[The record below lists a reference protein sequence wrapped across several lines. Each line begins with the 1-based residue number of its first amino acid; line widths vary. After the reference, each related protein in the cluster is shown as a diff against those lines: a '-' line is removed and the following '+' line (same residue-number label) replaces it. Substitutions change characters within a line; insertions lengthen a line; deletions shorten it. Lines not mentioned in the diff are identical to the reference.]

1 VLRALLV
8 FALTLVIPVMLRA
21 QPVSSLNE
29 LGPAGQ
35 AAGQA
40 RLRFWGLDVYDASL
54 VVAPGFRQGD
64 FASHGF
70 ALQLHY
76 LRSFTGADIAQRS
89 LEEMRRVGG
98 FSATQA
104 GTWQSA
110 LARLLPDVS
119 AGDRITGVNRP
130 GRPALFLHNGRPL
143 GEVGD
148 AQFARLFFGI
158 WLAPQTSEPAL
169 RAALLAGAER

>member
-1 VLRALLV
+1 VLAVSAL
-8 FALTLVIPVMLRA
+8 ALGVPAMPRA
-21 QPVSSLNE
+21 QSVANPHE
-29 LGPAGQ
+29 LVPAGQ

-40 RLRFWGLDVYDASL
+40 RLRFWGLDIYDASL

-64 FASHGF
+64 FAAHGF
-70 ALQLHY
+70 ALQLQY
-76 LRSFTGADIAQRS
+76 LRSFTGADIARRS

-98 FSATQA
+98 FSAAQA
-104 GTWQSA
+104 ADWQST